1 MQPTRAMRARMAKQW
16 APGMAVVIAT
26 ADSGSLG
33 AVVVGP
39 ATTGDS
45 AQLRV
50 RFPDGTEEDRDT
62 CAFRSPRD
70 QRQQVQ
76 PKRSGSSST
85 SMQQAER
92 QARSDENEV
101 RSARTPPLPRSSSYE
116 EVVQRQQQEDAEVS
130 IVTAELAAWLRKRDL
145 LHRAHVIAASLEA
158 SGALAEEWVETLDSL
173 VSSHAVL
180 PHDNQSIPR
189 AH

>member
-1 MQPTRAMRARMAKQW
+1 MQPTRAMRARMANQW
-16 APGMAVVIAT
+16 APGMAVDIVT
-26 ADSGSLG
+26 ADSGSLD

-45 AQLRV
+45 TQLRV
-50 RFPDGTEEDRDT
+50 RFPDGTEEDRDAS
-62 CAFRSPRD
+62 AFRSPRD
-70 QRQQVQ
+70 QRQQIE
-76 PKRSGSSST
+76 PKRSGSASST

-101 RSARTPPLPRSSSYE
+101 SSARTPPLPRSSSYE
-116 EVVQRQQQEDAEVS
+116 EVVQRQQQEDAEAS

-158 SGALAEEWVETLDSL
+158 SGAQAEEWIEMLDGL
-173 VSSHAVL
+173 VSSHGVP
-180 PHDNQSIPR
+180 PHNSQFYS
-189 AH
+189 AN